1 MITIR
6 QYAETRKISYEAAR
20 QQVNRLRDELE
31 GHIVKEGRTQYLDD
45 LAVQI
50 LDERRPKHAVIV
62 QDAADESQELKDLR
76 ARNEALLL
84 KVTDLQE
91 QLISKQE
98 MIIQLQDQL
107 RALEGSSTPPA
118 APAEDPPQAAGDP
131 LDDPA
136 PTPENVETVEIQP
149 AKIQPENK
157 PKSLWQRIL
166 DALRG

>member
-1 MITIR
+1 MHVSTPKPPTTPNIKNYADGLHAAWNILTDEIPRIYKDGGAPSDNNTAIR
-6 QYAETRKISYEAAR
+6 RNKKISYEAAR

-31 GHIVKEGRTQYLDD
+31 GHIVKEGRAQYLDD

-118 APAEDPPQAAGDP
+118 APAEDPPQGC
-131 LDDPA
+131 
-136 PTPENVETVEIQP
+136 
-149 AKIQPENK
+149 
-157 PKSLWQRIL
+157 R
-166 DALRG
+166 